1 MKQQIINT
9 KQGTSSV
16 IEYYNSPK
24 GLLTELDLYQNVEME
39 SAADSKMMRD
49 MLKMWHDY
57 CNKLSEQR
65 ETLGFLRISGDW
77 KGCCG
82 IYFTSTPLFG
92 PLVLSLLEE
101 FHLVLFNSTGFRFVT
116 QKFEIVGD
124 AFVYS
129 SCIVG
134 CLVCL

>member
-49 MLKMWHDY
+49 MLKLWHDY
-57 CNKLSEQR
+57 CNKLSEQKR
-65 ETLGFLRISGDW
+65 NAWIFEDKWRSEGMLWD
-77 KGCCG
+77 
-82 IYFTSTPLFG
+82 
-92 PLVLSLLEE
+92 LLH
-101 FHLVLFNSTGFRFVT
+101 F
-116 QKFEIVGD
+116 
-124 AFVYS
+124 YS
-129 SCIVG
+129 SLWACCIVASG
-134 CLVCL
+134 GVPLSVIQLNWLSVCDSKV